1 MDNCIQKSEQKVY
14 LIINTFDLIEQ
25 RWFSL
30 YDVSPNGTSQQT
42 QRHHVRGIEHPT
54 APPARRP
61 PHPPLLGGMEAV

>member
-1 MDNCIQKSEQKVY
+1 MKVY
-14 LIINTFDLIEQ
+14 LIRNTFDLIGQ
-25 RWFSL
+25 RWFGL